1 MTHAIAFFF
10 FSFLAFHSHA
20 NRLPAS
26 RHDLVPTTPRSAL
39 YVAFFFFR
47 FLAFALA
54 CVVCITLGQAEQAAG
69 PSSSNRHGE
78 CDGLSSTKWQPYVR
92 SAHRP
97 PRTALLLTLP
107 TGISHVA
114 ACKNAGCSAWLCWLW
129 LCSAATA
136 QLGLHTTHTSA
147 ASAAVASPVLRT
159 LHRLALPGLP
169 PTCTIFLTP
178 TRSCVSRGRRLEAC
192 PSAARRRSTAWR
204 SLARC
209 AARASSPPRA
219 KAPPSRQPR
228 RARARPRPRSPS
240 RYLLRMR
247 CAASASHTRARR
259 ARA

>member
-97 PRTALLLTLP
+97 PRTYFERVR
-107 TGISHVA
+107 I
-114 ACKNAGCSAWLCWLW
+114 
-129 LCSAATA
+129 
-136 QLGLHTTHTSA
+136 GL
-147 ASAAVASPVLRT
+147 
-159 LHRLALPGLP
+159 
-169 PTCTIFLTP
+169 
-178 TRSCVSRGRRLEAC
+178 
-192 PSAARRRSTAWR
+192 
-204 SLARC
+204 
-209 AARASSPPRA
+209 AARARRVDDAFPDREQIVRDDVGRRDA
-219 KAPPSRQPR
+219 RRIAPPERMQQR
-228 RARARPRPRSPS
+228 RCCSTVGSCDDLRRVGRPRS
-240 RYLLRMR
+240 
-247 CAASASHTRARR
+247 
-259 ARA
+259 